1 MNRQM
6 EKHPSKLDHTRCFQ
20 KENRKKK
27 IKFVSQMQ
35 NLIAAKVIKNISD
48 VYTDFPSIYF
58 T

>member
-1 MNRQM
+1 M
-6 EKHPSKLDHTRCFQ
+6 EKHPSILDHIRCFQ